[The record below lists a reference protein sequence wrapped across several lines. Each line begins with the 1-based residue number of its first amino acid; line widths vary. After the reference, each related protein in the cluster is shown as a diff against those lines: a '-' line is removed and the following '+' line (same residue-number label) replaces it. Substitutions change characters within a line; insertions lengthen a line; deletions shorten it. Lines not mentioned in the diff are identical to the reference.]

1 MWLPRRS
8 CRGPLTAG
16 VGGAMPARPQP
27 PPLAPQ
33 KSPLVVV
40 APLVTEEMSLPH
52 PHGPGGLLPQW
63 LEFSEDEYFLESG
76 QGAGGLPG
84 CLEESPPTPARAEG
98 IGSRSFSPPGVPGPP
113 QLPRPGLCL
122 SLSLCRDGRSGR
134 LCCAPDFRALR
145 KITTLTRFCSFNLV
159 SVALLSAFVKFCIL
173 ILFVVVSSF
182 LFLFFFF
189 GYKAI
194 RVRED

>member
-1 MWLPRRS
+1 MAAPPELSGAPHCRRWGRDACSSTAPAPRPTKVS
-8 CRGPLTAG
+8 PGCSGSPSYRGDVPSPSPRPW
-16 VGGAMPARPQP
+16 GASAPSGWNFLKTSIFWSLAREQ
-27 PPLAPQ
+27 
-33 KSPLVVV
+33 
-40 APLVTEEMSLPH
+40 
-52 PHGPGGLLPQW
+52 
-63 LEFSEDEYFLESG
+63 
-76 QGAGGLPG
+76 GGLPG

-98 IGSRSFSPPGVPGPP
+98 IGSGSFSPPGVPGPP

-189 GYKAI
+189 WI
-194 RVRED
+194 

>member
-52 PHGPGGLLPQW
+52 PHDPGGLLPQW
-63 LEFSEDEYFLESG
+63 LEFSEDQYFLESG
-76 QGAGGLPG
+76 QGAGGAAGVSGGKPPNPCSSRRNWVWVILPSG
-84 CLEESPPTPARAEG
+84 GPWPSAAAPARSLPVLVPVPRREKW
-98 IGSRSFSPPGVPGPP
+98 PP
-113 QLPRPGLCL
+113 LLRAGL
-122 SLSLCRDGRSGR
+122 S
-134 LCCAPDFRALR
+134 
-145 KITTLTRFCSFNLV
+145 CS
-159 SVALLSAFVKFCIL
+159 
-173 ILFVVVSSF
+173 
-182 LFLFFFF
+182 
-189 GYKAI
+189 
-194 RVRED
+194 

>member
-40 APLVTEEMSLPH
+40 APLVTEELSLPH

-76 QGAGGLPG
+76 QGAGGAAGVSGGKPPNPCSSRRNWVWVILPSG
-84 CLEESPPTPARAEG
+84 GPWPSAAAPARSLPVLVPVPRREKWPPLLRRTFVLLEK
-98 IGSRSFSPPGVPGPP
+98 SR
-113 QLPRPGLCL
+113 R
-122 SLSLCRDGRSGR
+122 
-134 LCCAPDFRALR
+134 
-145 KITTLTRFCSFNLV
+145 
-159 SVALLSAFVKFCIL
+159 
-173 ILFVVVSSF
+173 
-182 LFLFFFF
+182 
-189 GYKAI
+189 
-194 RVRED
+194 